1 MPVAVAVAGT
11 VALDSVKTPYGEAK
25 EIMGGSAAYFSLAAR
40 YFTKVG
46 LIAVVGK
53 DFPARHKTL
62 FTRRGISTEGLITEE
77 RGKTF
82 RWTGEYR
89 DHWNEAHTLRTD
101 LNVLAAFN
109 PHVPPGYRH
118 FPFLFLANI
127 DPDIQHKVLSQM
139 NHPKAVFCD
148 SMNFWIHNKKES
160 LQELIRKVHG
170 IFLNESEARDL
181 VGDANLFQC
190 ALKIQKMGPKIVCV
204 KKGDNG
210 AVLLNGPS
218 VFICP
223 IYPWA
228 KVKDP
233 TGAGDSF
240 SGGFLGYLSKC
251 RTMNNQAFRMAAA
264 YGAVMASFTVEDF
277 GPKRLLNLSQR
288 EIRERFVKLRQV
300 ARF

>member
-1 MPVAVAVAGT
+1 MPIAVAGT

-25 EIMGGSAAYFSLAAR
+25 EILGGSAAYFSLAAR

-46 LIAVVGK
+46 LIAVVGR
-53 DFPARHKTL
+53 DFPARYKKL
-62 FTRRGISTEGLITEE
+62 FANHGISTEGLVTEE
-77 RGKTF
+77 KGKTF

-89 DHWNEAHTLRTD
+89 DNWNEAYTLRTD

-109 PHVPPGYRH
+109 PHIPLRYRR

-127 DPDIQHKVLSQM
+127 DPDVQHEVLSQM
-139 NHPKAVFCD
+139 NHSKAVFCD
-148 SMNFWIHNKKES
+148 SMNFWIHNKRES
-160 LQELIRKVHG
+160 LQKVIKKVHG

-181 VGDANLFQC
+181 VTDTNLFQS
-190 ALKIQKMGPKIVCV
+190 ALRIQKMGPKVVCI
-204 KKGDNG
+204 KKGDHG

-223 IYPWA
+223 IYPWT

-240 SGGFLGYLSKC
+240 AGGFLGYLSQCGKMTD
-251 RTMNNQAFRMAAA
+251 RNLRIATA

-277 GPKRLLNLSQR
+277 GPKRLLNLNQR
-288 EIRERFVKLRQV
+288 EIRERFLKLRQV